1 MKKLL
6 ALRNLDIDLTKSE
19 TRTLL
24 GFSLLYSFLVL
35 VILCVMFFLYY
46 QFQKDLMLQE
56 KRQILQTYSNSL
68 ISNLKELHINIDKDN
83 VYPRD
88 EKYKSAIYDSD
99 KKKIFSTLQSQ
110 TVKLDDV
117 IYLKNDKIHFI
128 KEPESYYLGSKY
140 VIVEIPD
147 DHIWFENIKYKMI
160 IGFLLAFLFMIFV
173 GYFISKLFLK
183 PMRDA
188 LHLLDRFIKDTTHEL
203 NTPVTAIITNIETI
217 DKSLLDDKTLRKI
230 NRIEIGAKTI
240 SNIYE
245 DLTFVTLNNQI
256 ISNNENINLSN
267 ILRQRVDFFLSI
279 ANMKKIRFETNIK
292 DNVFIFCDIKK
303 ISKLI
308 DNLLSNAIKYNK
320 NSGFIKVV
328 LAKNSMI
335 IEDSGKGMSSEN
347 LENLFDRYQRFDK
360 SVGGFGIGLNIVS
373 LIAKEYDFKIDVT
386 SQLGVGTKVKVRW

>member
-1 MKKLL
+1 MLVLK
-6 ALRNLDIDLTKSE
+6 NSGIDLTNSE

-24 GFSLLYSFLVL
+24 GFSFLYSFLVL
-35 VILCVMFFLYY
+35 VILSVVSFLYY

-56 KRQILQTYSNSL
+56 KRQILQNYSNDFV
-68 ISNLKELHINIDKDN
+68 IRLKDLHVNIDKYN
-83 VYPRD
+83 VYPRN
-88 EKYKSAIYDSD
+88 EKYESAIFDSD
-99 KKKIFSTLQSQ
+99 KKEIFSTLKSS
-110 TVKLDDV
+110 KISLDDV
-117 IYLKNDKIHFI
+117 IYSSGNQIHFI

-140 VIVEIPD
+140 IIIEIPD
-147 DHIWFENIKYKMI
+147 DHLWFEEIKYKMAI
-160 IGFLLAFLFMIFV
+160 SFILAFLFMIFI

-203 NTPVTAIITNIETI
+203 NTPITAIITNIEMI
-217 DKSLLDDKTLRKI
+217 DKNLLDEKLAKKI

-267 ILRQRVDFFLSI
+267 IIKQRVDFFKSLAI
-279 ANMKKIRFETNIK
+279 MKKIIFKLDIK
-292 DNVFIFCDIKK
+292 DDVFLFCDNKK

-320 NSGFIKVV
+320 IAGIIKIV
-328 LAKNSMI
+328 LTDNNLS
-335 IEDSGKGMSSEN
+335 IEDTGKGISAEN
-347 LENLFDRYQRFDK
+347 LANLFERYTRFDK

-373 LIAKEYDFKIDVT
+373 LIAKEYNLEISVQ
-386 SQLGVGTKVKVRW
+386 SEINIGTKVSIQW

>member
-46 QFQKDLMLQE
+46 QFQKNLMLQE

>member
-1 MKKLL
+1 ML

-160 IGFLLAFLFMIFV
+160 VGFLLAFLFMIFL

>member
-1 MKKLL
+1 ML

-46 QFQKDLMLQE
+46 QFQKNLMLQE

-160 IGFLLAFLFMIFV
+160 IGFLLAFLFMIFL

-188 LHLLDRFIKDTTHEL
+188 LHLLDRFIKDTTHE
-203 NTPVTAIITNIETI
+203 
-217 DKSLLDDKTLRKI
+217 
-230 NRIEIGAKTI
+230 
-240 SNIYE
+240 
-245 DLTFVTLNNQI
+245 
-256 ISNNENINLSN
+256 
-267 ILRQRVDFFLSI
+267 
-279 ANMKKIRFETNIK
+279 
-292 DNVFIFCDIKK
+292 
-303 ISKLI
+303 
-308 DNLLSNAIKYNK
+308 
-320 NSGFIKVV
+320 
-328 LAKNSMI
+328 
-335 IEDSGKGMSSEN
+335 
-347 LENLFDRYQRFDK
+347 
-360 SVGGFGIGLNIVS
+360 
-373 LIAKEYDFKIDVT
+373 
-386 SQLGVGTKVKVRW
+386 

>member
-1 MKKLL
+1 ML

-160 IGFLLAFLFMIFV
+160 VGFLLAFLFMIFV

-267 ILRQRVDFFLSI
+267 ILRQRVDFFLSV

>member
-110 TVKLDDV
+110 IVKLDDV

-160 IGFLLAFLFMIFV
+160 VGFLLAFLFMIFV

-267 ILRQRVDFFLSI
+267 IVRQRVDFFLSI

>member
-1 MKKLL
+1 ML

-46 QFQKDLMLQE
+46 QFQKNLMLQE

-68 ISNLKELHINIDKDN
+68 ISSLKELHINIDKDN
-83 VYPRD
+83 IYPRD

-110 TVKLDDV
+110 IVKLDDV

-140 VIVEIPD
+140 VVIEIPD
-147 DHIWFENIKYKMI
+147 DNIWFENIKYKMI
-160 IGFLLAFLFMIFV
+160 ISFFCAFLFMIFI

-292 DNVFIFCDIKK
+292 DNVFIFCDVKK

-320 NSGFIKVV
+320 NSGFIKVI

>member
-1 MKKLL
+1 ML

-83 VYPRD
+83 IYPRD

-160 IGFLLAFLFMIFV
+160 VGFLLAFLFMIFV

-267 ILRQRVDFFLSI
+267 IVRQRVDFFLSI

-292 DNVFIFCDIKK
+292 DNVFIFCDVKK

-320 NSGFIKVV
+320 NSGFIKVI
-328 LAKNSMI
+328 LTKNSMI

-386 SQLGVGTKVKVRW
+386 SQLGVGTKVKIRW

>member
-1 MKKLL
+1 MLVLK
-6 ALRNLDIDLTKSE
+6 NSGIDLTSSE

-35 VILCVMFFLYY
+35 VILSVVTFLYY

-56 KRQILQTYSNSL
+56 KRQILQNYSNDFV
-68 ISNLKELHINIDKDN
+68 IRLKDLHVNIDKHN
-83 VYPRD
+83 IYPRN
-88 EKYKSAIYDSD
+88 EKYESAIFDSD
-99 KKKIFSTLQSQ
+99 KKEIFSTLKSSNIS
-110 TVKLDDV
+110 LDDV
-117 IYLKNDKIHFI
+117 IYSSGNQIHFI

-140 VIVEIPD
+140 IIIEIPD
-147 DHIWFENIKYKMI
+147 DHLWFEEIKYKMI
-160 IGFLLAFLFMIFV
+160 ISFLAAFLFMILI
-173 GYFISKLFLK
+173 GYFISKLFLR

-203 NTPVTAIITNIETI
+203 NTPITAIITNIEMI
-217 DKSLLDDKTLRKI
+217 DKSLLDEKLAKKI

-256 ISNNENINLSN
+256 ISNNEDLNLSK
-267 ILRQRVDFFLSI
+267 ILKQRVDFFKSLAI
-279 ANMKKIRFETNIK
+279 MKKITFKLNIK
-292 DNVFIFCDIKK
+292 DDVFLFCDNKK

-320 NSGFIKVV
+320 ISGTIKIVLSENSF
-328 LAKNSMI
+328 I
-335 IEDSGKGMSSEN
+335 IEDSGKGISAEN
-347 LENLFDRYQRFDK
+347 LATLFERYTRFDK

-373 LIAKEYDFKIDVT
+373 LIAKEYNLKISVE
-386 SQLGVGTKVKVRW
+386 SEINIGTKVSITW

>member
-1 MKKLL
+1 MLVLK
-6 ALRNLDIDLTKSE
+6 NSGIDLTSSE

-35 VILCVMFFLYY
+35 VILSVVTFLYY

-56 KRQILQTYSNSL
+56 KRQILQNYSNDFV
-68 ISNLKELHINIDKDN
+68 IRLKDLHVNIDKHN
-83 VYPRD
+83 IYPRN
-88 EKYKSAIYDSD
+88 EKYESAIFDSD
-99 KKKIFSTLQSQ
+99 KKEIFSTLKSSNIS
-110 TVKLDDV
+110 LDDV
-117 IYLKNDKIHFI
+117 IYSSGNQIHFI

-140 VIVEIPD
+140 IIIEIPD
-147 DHIWFENIKYKMI
+147 DHLWFEEIKYKMI
-160 IGFLLAFLFMIFV
+160 ISFLAAFLFMILI
-173 GYFISKLFLK
+173 GYFISKLFLR

-203 NTPVTAIITNIETI
+203 NTPITAIITNIEMI
-217 DKSLLDDKTLRKI
+217 DKSLLDEKLAKKI

-256 ISNNENINLSN
+256 ISNNEDLNLSN
-267 ILRQRVDFFLSI
+267 ILKQRVDFFKSLAI
-279 ANMKKIRFETNIK
+279 MKKITLKLNIK
-292 DNVFIFCDIKK
+292 DDIFLFCDNKK

-320 NSGFIKVV
+320 MSGTIKIVLSENSF
-328 LAKNSMI
+328 I
-335 IEDSGKGMSSEN
+335 IEDSGKGISAEN
-347 LENLFDRYQRFDK
+347 LATLFERYTRFDK

-373 LIAKEYDFKIDVT
+373 LIAKEYNLKISVE
-386 SQLGVGTKVKVRW
+386 SEINIGTKVSITW